1 MKDTSVIFITHISYL
16 DGAIEHIK
24 LASQEV
30 TDFNVIITISPT
42 QVFKNIID
50 LRGVNFQGQKTIVDF
65 ESIQHDWKLESFA
78 PYFKNCKSVKF
89 CIYHKMGSLNAIA
102 TTRKLNALINS
113 FKPKYIHFDSYIN
126 RQIFQL
132 PYLFRKRK
140 KLILNVHDPKPHS
153 GEEDRVSAMIHNS
166 LYKWCTKFV
175 TFSNYSK
182 AQLQEQ
188 LAPEK
193 KIVNSFLLPFSY
205 YANFKGDATKTEVKP
220 KNISFVGRIS
230 KYKGI
235 EMFIEAISIV
245 NKTNAAENFVI
256 AGNPFGNYRP
266 NYDEVKNMPNL
277 NIIQKHLSN
286 SELVEIMQDSKLIV
300 CPYLDASQ
308 SGVIMTAIA
317 LNRPVLV
324 TEAGGLKEYVDEGKN
339 GLISKIDT
347 QDLATKMIEF
357 SSDNVFEKMN
367 SEMAS
372 VQFQDD
378 INNKYRQIVTKEL
391 YSD

>member
-1 MKDTSVIFITHISYL
+1 MKNTSVVFITHISYL

-30 TDFNVIITISPT
+30 TDFNVIITLSPT

-50 LRGVNFQGQKTIVDF
+50 LRGVNLENHKTIVDF
-65 ESIQHDWKLESFA
+65 KTIQHDWKLESFA
-78 PYFKNCKSVKF
+78 PYFKHCKSVKF
-89 CIYHKMGSLNAIA
+89 CIYHKMGSINAIS
-102 TTRKLNALINS
+102 TTRKLNTLITS
-113 FKPKYIHFDSYIN
+113 FKPAHIHFDSYIN

-132 PYLFRKRK
+132 PFLFRKRK

-153 GEEDRVSAMIHNS
+153 GEEDRVSAIIHNS
-166 LYKWCTKFV
+166 LYKWCSKFV

-193 KIVNSFLLPFSY
+193 TVVNSLLLPFSY
-205 YANFKGDATKTEVKP
+205 YANFKGDAKLAP

-235 EMFIEAISIV
+235 EMFIEAINIV
-245 NKTNAAENFVI
+245 NKTTSTENFVI
-256 AGNPFGNYRP
+256 AGNPFGNYQP
-266 NYDEVKNMPNL
+266 NYDKVKNMPNL
-277 NIIQKHLSN
+277 KVIQKHLSN
-286 SELVEIMQDSKLIV
+286 SELVEIIQNSKLIV

-324 TEAGGLKEYVDEGKN
+324 TEAGGLKEYVDVSKN
-339 GLISKIDT
+339 GLISKIEA
-347 QDLATKMIEF
+347 QDLAKKMLSF
-357 SSDNVFEKMN
+357 SANNSFEKMT

-372 VQFQDD
+372 TQFQDE
-378 INNKYRQIVTKEL
+378 INDKYRRIVVNEL
-391 YSD
+391 YAD